1 MTIPSEEAKS
11 EINLGFSGDFNLI
24 YPTSVKVSSD
34 PTIILSGIRES
45 VMARFVIL
53 I

>member
-11 EINLGFSGDFNLI
+11 EINLGVSGDFNLI
-24 YPTSVKVSSD
+24 YPTGVMVSSD
-34 PTIILSGIRES
+34 PAIILSGKRES
-45 VMARFVIL
+45 AMAHFVNL